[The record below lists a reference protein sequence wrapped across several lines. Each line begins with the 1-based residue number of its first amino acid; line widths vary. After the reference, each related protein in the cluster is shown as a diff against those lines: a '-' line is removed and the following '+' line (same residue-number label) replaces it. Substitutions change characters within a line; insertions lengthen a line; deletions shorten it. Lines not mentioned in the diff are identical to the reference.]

1 MSDADEEVFEVL
13 RRLVVER
20 PREARAHIDEL
31 LDSRPSHLPGLLARI
46 KAPSES
52 RLRQVIANS
61 IRVQATRRDA
71 VPSLNDWYSTETDE
85 FTKNALRAALGSGA
99 PPSQAPSKSVRPV
112 DPAYVE
118 AYRYAA
124 SRLTHKVR
132 NAVAEPQAAV
142 LKLARVIEKATPPD
156 VRDELALVL
165 VALREGL
172 RGVGRVVEF
181 DTDDSYFQLRA
192 VQVLSWLR
200 TMNQSYAQ
208 TYSPI
213 ELVIDAASE
222 AEDARVLA
230 SDYFLTTIFW
240 NLWINAHQAMGSRC
254 QVTIRASISRAGL
267 QMLVFDNGGGFPAE
281 ARDSAFSTRYSSKG
295 KTRGRGLLEVQDAV
309 EQLRGDIRLV
319 DQDDSL
325 RVRIELPL
333 TQEAR

>member
-1 MSDADEEVFEVL
+1 MSDADEQAFEML

-20 PREARAHIDEL
+20 PREARSQIDEL

-61 IRVQATRRDA
+61 IRVLATRREA
-71 VPSLNDWYSTETDE
+71 VLDLSDWFATETDE
-85 FTKNALRAALGSGA
+85 FTKNALRAALAAGS
-99 PPSQAPSKSVRPV
+99 PPTQAASKSARPV

-142 LKLARVIEKATPPD
+142 LRLAKAIERVTTTD
-156 VRDELALVL
+156 VRDELACVL

-181 DTDDSYFQLRA
+181 DTEDRYFQLRA
-192 VQVLSWLR
+192 VQILSWLR
-200 TMNQSYAQ
+200 SMNQSYAQ
-208 TYSPI
+208 AYSPI
-213 ELVIDAASE
+213 ELVIDANSE
-222 AEDARVLA
+222 AEAARVVA

-240 NLWINAHQAMGSRC
+240 NLWINAHQATESRC
-254 QVTIRASISRAGL
+254 LMTVRASATRAGI
-267 QMLVFDNGGGFPAE
+267 QMLVLDNGSGFLAE
-281 ARDSAFSTRYSSKG
+281 ARDSAFASRYSSKG

-309 EQLRGDIRLV
+309 EQLRGDISLV
-319 DQDDSL
+319 DHQDAV
-325 RVRIELPL
+325 RVRLDLPL
-333 TQEAR
+333 AQDV